1 MSAKTTDRKYKNPYV
16 QKEFITL
23 LEDQLFELAR
33 SDFKTYISLIKPDYI
48 FESHHDMLIQEM
60 INLVFDNDFDRLMVL
75 VPPREGKSELGS
87 KLFPSWLYGV
97 MSKRV
102 WIGGQTPYE
111 IIQTSYSSLLGE
123 EFVNGFS
130 AYCETEEWKRIFP
143 YTRIAPRGERYGSQF
158 SRKKGA
164 IDFISDQGSPVFR
177 EIEGNYKKS
186 SSCRMIGIQ
195 ESITG
200 KGGDFIILDDM
211 VKDDKSAESQRI
223 RDETYNWWES
233 TLETRGEY
241 RHGQRAKF
249 LALNTRWHDDDLT
262 GRLEKKGDWRVIR
275 LPAFAYDLKSKYR
288 SPWDKRKK
296 DEPLSKWRTEKYQKA
311 RDTMSQ
317 RAFSALYQQLPVP
330 EAGNIV
336 KSKDIQFY
344 SVQPKTF
351 DLKFIGI
358 DLANTGKETSNYSV
372 VELWGLD
379 LREVSDF
386 KEKYYLLDQVRG
398 QFSFSRQKQE
408 ILDFVN
414 KHRDAE
420 KVILEHASNADAVY
434 EDLQF
439 EIPHMELWKPRTEK
453 EHRLKLVEDLY
464 EKHKV
469 FYPDPEE
476 HDWVLNNI
484 EEITKFPKSR
494 YNDTVDVASMTLIHL
509 KQKAR
514 DFSGYS
520 ALIKW

>member
-1 MSAKTTDRKYKNPYV
+1 MSLYQNGEPKN
-16 QKEFITL
+16 
-23 LEDQLFELAR
+23 
-33 SDFKTYISLIKPDYI
+33 IKK
-48 FESHHDMLIQEM
+48 
-60 INLVFDNDFDRLMVL
+60 
-75 VPPREGKSELGS
+75 PRD
-87 KLFPSWLYGV
+87 
-97 MSKRV
+97 
-102 WIGGQTPYE
+102 
-111 IIQTSYSSLLGE
+111 
-123 EFVNGFS
+123 
-130 AYCETEEWKRIFP
+130 A
-143 YTRIAPRGERYGSQF
+143 
-158 SRKKGA
+158 
-164 IDFISDQGSPVFR
+164 
-177 EIEGNYKKS
+177 
-186 SSCRMIGIQ
+186 
-195 ESITG
+195 
-200 KGGDFIILDDM
+200 
-211 VKDDKSAESQRI
+211 
-223 RDETYNWWES
+223 
-233 TLETRGEY
+233 
-241 RHGQRAKF
+241 
-249 LALNTRWHDDDLT
+249 
-262 GRLEKKGDWRVIR
+262 
-275 LPAFAYDLKSKYR
+275 
-288 SPWDKRKK
+288 
-296 DEPLSKWRTEKYQKA
+296 
-311 RDTMSQ
+311 MSQ

-330 EAGNIV
+330 EAGSIV

-514 DFSGYS
+514 DFSGFS